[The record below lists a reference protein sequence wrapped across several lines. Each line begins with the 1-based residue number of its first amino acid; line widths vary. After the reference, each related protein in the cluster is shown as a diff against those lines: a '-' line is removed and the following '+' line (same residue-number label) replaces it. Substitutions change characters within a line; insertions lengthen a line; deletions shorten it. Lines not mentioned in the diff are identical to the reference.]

1 MPKYQEFEAAFAD
14 YVSAKHGVA
23 CNTGTAALH
32 LALVA
37 LGVGPGDEVIVPD
50 FTMAACAF
58 AVTYTG
64 ATPVFADI
72 LDDGTLNVDP
82 EDVKR
87 LITPKTKAIMA
98 VHIYGRLCDMHA
110 LREVATEAK
119 VALVEDASEAH
130 GAVSNSMADVT
141 CFSLYKNKII
151 HAEEGGICTTNGDE
165 LAAKM
170 RYYKNMCFT
179 EAHDYDHP
187 HVGFNYRM
195 PDSQAAL
202 ALESLRN
209 VDAELVRRER
219 AAFSLDLLTP
229 PDKRMPSRD
238 VVWVYDTLADVRGEN
253 TRPFFKPLSS
263 LAPYGSGPG
272 RPNAAKWSKL
282 GRYIIV

>member
-1 MPKYQEFEAAFAD
+1 MPKYQEFEREFAA
-14 YVSAKHGVA
+14 YVQAGHGVS

-64 ATPVFADI
+64 ATPVFADC
-72 LDDGTLNVDP
+72 LDNLNVDP
-82 EDVKR
+82 EDVER
-87 LITPKTKAIMA
+87 LVTPRTKAIMA
-98 VHIYGRLCDMHA
+98 VHVYGRLCDMAA
-110 LREVATEAK
+110 LRGICNRHG
-119 VALVEDASEAH
+119 LSLIEDASEAH
-130 GAVSNSMADVT
+130 GAVFGSAADVT
-141 CFSLYKNKII
+141 CFSLYKNKIV
-151 HAEEGGICTTNGDE
+151 HAEEGGICTTSSKE
-165 LAAKM
+165 LADEM

-179 EAHDYDHP
+179 EAHDYNHP

-202 ALESLRN
+202 ALESLRRIDDEKARRRLCEARH
-209 VDAELVRRER
+209 DAE
-219 AAFSLDLLTP
+219 TP
-229 PDKRMPSRD
+229 GALRMPPRD
-238 VVWVYDTLADVRGEN
+238 AVWVYDTLAPVSGPN

-272 RPNAAKWSKL
+272 RTNAAKWSKL